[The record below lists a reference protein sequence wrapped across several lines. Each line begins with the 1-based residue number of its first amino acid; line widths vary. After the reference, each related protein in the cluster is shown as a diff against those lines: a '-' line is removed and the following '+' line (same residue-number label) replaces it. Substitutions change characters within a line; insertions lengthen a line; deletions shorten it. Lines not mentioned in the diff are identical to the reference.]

1 MNKDILQDL
10 YLNKR
15 FSQREIAKKM
25 KCSQTNVRYYLK
37 KYSIKRNKRNNVT
50 DVSLKLCP
58 CCSTI
63 KTRTEFYKANKEGKR
78 VNGSWC
84 KACMTEQT
92 AKRQRRYKDMYVKQ
106 KGGCCQSCGFNKY
119 NGALEFHHID
129 PSQKDSK
136 MSKMTRRPDNP
147 EVQRELAKCVLVCSN
162 CHRMIHAG
170 IIDCPQLS

>member
-1 MNKDILQDL
+1 
-10 YLNKR
+10 
-15 FSQREIAKKM
+15 
-25 KCSQTNVRYYLK
+25 
-37 KYSIKRNKRNNVT
+37 
-50 DVSLKLCP
+50 
-58 CCSTI
+58 
-63 KTRTEFYKANKEGKR
+63 
-78 VNGSWC
+78 
-84 KACMTEQT
+84 MTEQT